1 VTTLPETPTSP
12 ADTATPADTAPQA
25 DPDLGLVMGGGGAR
39 AAYQVGFLS
48 YLARQFPDL
57 KVPIVTGVSSGGIN
71 AALLASH
78 HGSFAQAVRE
88 LVSLWERLT
97 VKEVFRVDA
106 PSLSWIGLRW
116 VFQLLSGG
124 VGGAVRVQGL
134 VDTTPLRNYLSEVL
148 HAVDGELTG
157 IQYNLALGKLKA
169 IALSTS
175 SYTTGQSLTW
185 IQGQDLRDWT
195 RPQRRSQRAVL
206 TIDHVMASSALPLF
220 FPAVEIDDEYFGDG
234 GVRMA
239 APLSPAIHLGAEKI
253 LAISTRYNR
262 TAAEAKLPD
271 VTGYPPPAQ
280 VLGVLL
286 NSVFLDLLDQDALR
300 LERLNH
306 LLKKLPPEE
315 WNGLRPVKLL
325 VLRPSVDLGR
335 LANEF
340 EPQLPKTFRFL
351 TRGLGTRQTKSPDFL
366 SMVLFQP
373 DYIGRLIEIGEAD
386 AEAHADEIDEF
397 IQAGTA
403 SAAGDGLDPAEDGP
417 DPAV

>member
-1 VTTLPETPTSP
+1 MTTLPETPTSP
-12 ADTATPADTAPQA
+12 VDADASGDTASYAS
-25 DPDLGLVMGGGGAR
+25 PDLGLVMGGGGAR
-39 AAYQVGFLS
+39 AAYQVGFLR

-78 HGSFAQAVRE
+78 HGSFGQAVRE
-88 LVSLWERLT
+88 LVSLWKRLT
-97 VKEVFRVDA
+97 VEEVFRVDA
-106 PSLSWIGLRW
+106 LSLSCIGLRW
-116 VFQLLSGG
+116 LFQLLSGG
-124 VGGAVRVQGL
+124 VGGAVRVRGL

-148 HAVDGELTG
+148 HAVNGELTG
-157 IQYNLALGKLKA
+157 IQYNLALGRLKA
-169 IALSTS
+169 VALSTS

-185 IQGQDLRDWT
+185 IQGRDLHDWT
-195 RPQRRSQRAVL
+195 RPQRRSKQTVL

-234 GVRMA
+234 GLRLS

-253 LAISTRYNR
+253 LAISTRYRR
-262 TAAEAKLPD
+262 TTAEAGLPD

-300 LERLNH
+300 MERLNH
-306 LLKKLPPEE
+306 LLRKLPPEDRD
-315 WNGLRPVKLL
+315 GLRPVNLL
-325 VLRPSVDLGR
+325 ILRPSLDLAR

-366 SMVLFQP
+366 SMILFQP
-373 DYIGRLIEIGEAD
+373 DYIGRLIELGEAD
-386 AEAHADEIDEF
+386 AEARADEIDSF
-397 IQAGTA
+397 IRAGEA
-403 SAAGDGLDPAEDGP
+403 SAAPDEP
-417 DPAV
+417 DPTV

>member
-1 VTTLPETPTSP
+1 
-12 ADTATPADTAPQA
+12 
-25 DPDLGLVMGGGGAR
+25 
-39 AAYQVGFLS
+39 
-48 YLARQFPDL
+48 
-57 KVPIVTGVSSGGIN
+57 
-71 AALLASH
+71 
-78 HGSFAQAVRE
+78 VRE

-97 VKEVFRVDA
+97 VEEVFRVDA
-106 PSLSWIGLRW
+106 ASLTWIGLRW
-116 VFQLLSGG
+116 VFQLFSGG
-124 VGGAVRVQGL
+124 LGGAANVRGL

-157 IQYNLALGKLKA
+157 IQYNLALGRLKA
-169 IALSTS
+169 VALSTS

-185 IQGQDLRDWT
+185 IQGQDLVDWK
-195 RPQRRSQRAVL
+195 RPQRASQKAVL

-220 FPAVEIDDEYFGDG
+220 FPAVEIEDEYFGDG
-234 GVRMA
+234 GVRLA

-262 TAAEAKLPD
+262 TAEEARLPD

-300 LERLNH
+300 LERLNQ
-306 LLKKLPPEE
+306 LLRKLPPEE
-315 WNGLRPVKLL
+315 REGLRPVKLL

-335 LANEF
+335 LANQF

-351 TRGLGTRQTKSPDFL
+351 TRGIGTRQTKSPDFL

-386 AEAHADEIDEF
+386 AEARAEEIEEF
-397 IQAGTA
+397 ILAGVPSPT
-403 SAAGDGLDPAEDGP
+403 GDGP
-417 DPAV
+417 DPTG

>member
-1 VTTLPETPTSP
+1 MMTTPPTESVEMPETESVEMPGN
-12 ADTATPADTAPQA
+12 DGEDEC
-25 DPDLGLVMGGGGAR
+25 DLGLVMGGGGAR
-39 AAYQVGFLS
+39 AAYQVGTLR
-48 YLARQFPDL
+48 YLARRFPDL
-57 KVPIVTGVSSGGIN
+57 EVPIVTGVSAGGIN

-78 HGSFAQAVRE
+78 HGSFAQSIGEMAA
-88 LVSLWERLT
+88 LWERLT
-97 VKEVFRVDA
+97 VEDVFRVDT
-106 PSLSWIGLRW
+106 PSLGWIALRW

-134 VDTTPLRNYLSEVL
+134 VDTAPLKSHLSEVL

-157 IQYNLALGKLKA
+157 IQYNLGIGRLKA
-169 IALSTS
+169 VALSTS

-185 IQGQDLRDWT
+185 IQGRDLHDWM
-195 RPQRRSQRAVL
+195 RPQRRSEQTVL
-206 TIDHVMASSALPLF
+206 TVDHVMASSALPLF
-220 FPAVEIDDEYFGDG
+220 FPAIRVGNEFYGDG
-234 GVRMA
+234 GVRLT
-239 APLSPAIHLGAEKI
+239 APLSPALHLGAEKI

-262 TAAEAKLPD
+262 TAAEAAQPE

-300 LERLNH
+300 LQRLNN
-306 LLKKLPPEE
+306 LLKEVPRGKRD
-315 WNGLRPVKLL
+315 GLRKVTLL

-335 LANEF
+335 LTNEF

-373 DYIGRLIEIGEAD
+373 DYLCRLIELGEAD
-386 AEAHADEIDEF
+386 AEARAEEIDNF
-397 IQAGTA
+397 ILAG
-403 SAAGDGLDPAEDGP
+403 AATG
-417 DPAV
+417 

>member
-1 VTTLPETPTSP
+1 MTTRTESPTSP
-12 ADTATPADTAPQA
+12 ADTTSHA

-39 AAYQVGFLS
+39 AAYQVGSLR
-48 YLARQFPDL
+48 YLAREFPDL
-57 KVPIVTGVSSGGIN
+57 KIPIVTGVSAGGIN

-78 HGSFAQAVRE
+78 HGSFSQAVRE

-124 VGGAVRVQGL
+124 VGGGVRVRGL

-148 HAVDGELTG
+148 HTVDGELTG
-157 IQYNLALGKLKA
+157 IQYNLTLGRIKA
-169 IALSTS
+169 VALSSS

-185 IQGQDLRDWT
+185 IQGRDLHDWT
-195 RPQRRSQRAVL
+195 RPQRRSQQAVL

-234 GVRMA
+234 GVRQS

-253 LAISTRYNR
+253 LAISTRYDR
-262 TAAEAKLPD
+262 TEAEAKLPD

-286 NSVFLDLLDQDALR
+286 NSVFLDLLDQDAAR
-300 LERLNH
+300 LYRLNG
-306 LLKKLPPEE
+306 LLKRVPPEHR
-315 WNGLRPVKLL
+315 NGLRPVNLL
-325 VLRPSVDLGR
+325 VLRPSMDLGR

-373 DYIGRLIEIGEAD
+373 DYIGRLIELGETD
-386 AEAHADEIDEF
+386 AEAHADEIAAF
-397 IQAGTA
+397 VRSGTA
-403 SAAGDGLDPAEDGP
+403 DASGSGAAP
-417 DPAV
+417 VV

>member
-1 VTTLPETPTSP
+1 MTTLPETPTSS
-12 ADTATPADTAPQA
+12 ADIASLEDTAPQA

-39 AAYQVGFLS
+39 AAYQVGFLC
-48 YLARQFPDL
+48 YLAREFPDL

-185 IQGQDLRDWT
+185 IQGQDLHDWT

-234 GVRMA
+234 GVRMM

-300 LERLNH
+300 MERLNH
-306 LLKKLPPEE
+306 LLRRLPPEE
-315 WNGLRPVKLL
+315 RDGLRPVQLL

-386 AEAHADEIDEF
+386 AKARADEIDAF
-397 IQAGTA
+397 IRAGTD
-403 SAAGDGLDPAEDGP
+403 SAPGNGPDPTGDGP
-417 DPAV
+417 DPAI

>member
-1 VTTLPETPTSP
+1 MASS
-12 ADTATPADTAPQA
+12 ADTASHAS
-25 DPDLGLVMGGGGAR
+25 PDLGLVMGGGGAR
-39 AAYQVGFLS
+39 AAYQVGFLC

-78 HGSFAQAVRE
+78 HGSFGQAVGE
-88 LVSLWERLT
+88 LVSLWKRLT
-97 VKEVFRVDA
+97 VEEVFRVDV

-124 VGGAVRVQGL
+124 VGGAARVRGL

-148 HAVDGELTG
+148 HAVNGELTG
-157 IQYNLALGKLKA
+157 IQYNLAVGKLKA
-169 IALSTS
+169 VALSTS

-185 IQGQDLRDWT
+185 IQGRDLHDWT
-195 RPQRRSQRAVL
+195 RPQRRSQQAVL

-234 GVRMA
+234 GLRLS

-253 LAISTRYNR
+253 LAISTRYRR
-262 TAAEAKLPD
+262 TAAEAALPD

-300 LERLNH
+300 MERLNH
-306 LLKKLPPEE
+306 VLGKLPPEDRD
-315 WNGLRPVKLL
+315 GLRPVSLL
-325 VLRPSVDLGR
+325 VLRPSLDLGR

-351 TRGLGTRQTKSPDFL
+351 TRGLGTKQIKSPDFL
-366 SMVLFQP
+366 SMVLFEP
-373 DYIGRLIEIGEAD
+373 EYIGRLIELGEAD
-386 AEAHADEIDEF
+386 AEARADEIDSF
-397 IQAGTA
+397 IRSGTTG
-403 SAAGDGLDPAEDGP
+403 AAGDGP
-417 DPAV
+417 DPTV